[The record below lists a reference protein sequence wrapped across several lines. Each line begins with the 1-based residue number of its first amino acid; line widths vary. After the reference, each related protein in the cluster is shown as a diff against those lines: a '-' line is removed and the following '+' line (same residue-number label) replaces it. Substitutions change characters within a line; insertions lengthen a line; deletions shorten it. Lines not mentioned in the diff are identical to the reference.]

1 MLVVD
6 IREDRGRERL
16 KRVLARSLDLNT
28 ELLASVSSI
37 IDAVRRRGDS
47 ALIDFTRQYDG
58 LTLTDFRVSQEKLE
72 ELASQVS
79 PQLLAHIETAI
90 ASVRAFHDRQV
101 EYSWEYKDLDGV
113 TLGQRITPLDSV
125 GLYVPGGRAAYPSS
139 VIMNAVPAQV
149 AGVQRI
155 ALVTPPGTL
164 HSNPVIAATIKAL
177 DLKEVYAV
185 GGAQAIAAL
194 AYGTETIRKVDKI
207 VGPGNSYVAAAKRLV
222 FGAVD
227 IDSIAGPSEILV
239 IADASAPAHFI
250 AADLLSQA
258 EHDEEAAALL
268 ITDSLEL
275 AQKVRHEVEEQLALL
290 PRQSIA
296 AKAIEDYGTI
306 FLVPDMNAG
315 LELANTLAA
324 EHVEIMTE
332 DPDATAAGLR
342 HAGAIFFGAYSCE
355 AAGDYLA
362 GPNHVLPTGTT
373 ARFSSPLGV
382 YDFIKRSSIIKY
394 SKQKL
399 EKTVATITAL
409 AESEG
414 LQGHA
419 RAATIRLT
427 TEGERECPQ

>member
-1 MLVVD
+1 MLIVD
-6 IREDRGRERL
+6 IREDKGRMRL
-16 KRVLARSLDLNT
+16 EQVLRRSPDLNT
-28 ELLASVSSI
+28 QLLASVSSI
-37 IDAVRRRGDS
+37 IEEVRKRGDE

-58 LTLTDFRVSQEKLE
+58 LTLADFKVSPEQIE
-72 ELASQVS
+72 EIASQVS
-79 PQLLAHIETAI
+79 PELIAHIETAI
-90 ASVRAFHDRQV
+90 ESIRAFHNRQV
-101 EYSWEYKDLDGV
+101 DHSWEYTDTDGV

-155 ALVTPPGTL
+155 VLVTPPATL
-164 HSNPVIAATIKAL
+164 HSNPVVAATIRAL
-177 DLKEVYAV
+177 GLNEVYSV

-194 AYGTETIRKVDKI
+194 AYGTETIRRVDKI
-207 VGPGNSYVAAAKRLV
+207 VGPGNRYVAAAKKLV
-222 FGAVD
+222 FGTVD

-268 ITDSLEL
+268 ITDSPKL
-275 AQKVRHEVEEQLALL
+275 ADRVSHEVELQLARL
-290 PRQSIA
+290 PRRHIAEKSIEA
-296 AKAIEDYGTI
+296 YGTI
-306 FLVPDMNAG
+306 FLVPDMNTG

-324 EHVEIMTE
+324 EHVEIMTK

-342 HAGAIFFGAYSCE
+342 HAGAIFFGIYSCE

-394 SKQKL
+394 TKQKL
-399 EKTVATITAL
+399 YKTAGAIAAL

-414 LQGHA
+414 LEGHA
-419 RAATIRLT
+419 RAALIRLT
-427 TEGERECPQ
+427 GEE

>member
-6 IREDRGRERL
+6 IRDDRGTERL
-16 KRVLARSLDLNT
+16 AQVLGRSSHLKP
-28 ELLASVSSI
+28 ELLASVLSI
-37 IDAVRRRGDS
+37 IEAVRKRGDA

-58 LTLTDFRVSQEKLE
+58 LTLTDFRVSPEKIN

-79 PQLLAHIETAI
+79 PELIAHIETAI
-90 ASVRAFHDRQV
+90 DSIRSFHNRQID
-101 EYSWEYKDLDGV
+101 YSWEYEDADGV

-125 GLYVPGGRAAYPSS
+125 GLYVPGGSAAYPSS

-155 ALVTPPGTL
+155 VLVTPPATL
-164 HSNPVIAATIKAL
+164 HSNPIIAATIRTL
-177 DLKEVYAV
+177 GLKEVYAV

-194 AYGTETIRKVDKI
+194 AYGTETIRRVDKI
-207 VGPGNSYVAAAKRLV
+207 VGPGNSYVAAAKKLV
-222 FGAVD
+222 FGTVD

-268 ITDSLEL
+268 ITDSAEL
-275 AQKVRHEVEEQLALL
+275 AANVIRELEIQLAEL
-290 PRQSIA
+290 PRRHIA
-296 AKAIEDYGTI
+296 AKSLESYGTI
-306 FLVPDMNAG
+306 FLVPDMSAG

-332 DPDATAAGLR
+332 DPDAIAAGLR
-342 HAGAIFFGAYSCE
+342 HAGAIFFGIYSCE
-355 AAGDYLA
+355 SAGDYLA

-394 SKQKL
+394 TKQKL
-399 EKTVATITAL
+399 YKTAAVIAAL

-414 LQGHA
+414 LDGHA

-427 TEGERECPQ
+427 RPERDL

>member
-16 KRVLARSLDLNT
+16 KRVLARSLDLNA
-28 ELLASVSSI
+28 ELLAAVSSI
-37 IDAVRRRGDS
+37 IDAVRKRGDS
-47 ALIDFTRQYDG
+47 ALIEFTRQYDG
-58 LTLTDFRVSQEKLE
+58 LTLADFRVSQEKLE
-72 ELASQVS
+72 ELASRVDAR
-79 PQLLAHIETAI
+79 LLSHIEIAI
-90 ASVRAFHDRQV
+90 DSVRAFHDRQV
-101 EYSWEYKDLDGV
+101 EYSWEYKDSDGV

-149 AGVQRI
+149 AGVRRI

-177 DLKEVYAV
+177 GLKEVYAV

-268 ITDSLEL
+268 ITDSPEL
-275 AQKVRHEVEEQLALL
+275 AQKVSREVEKQLALL
-290 PRQSIA
+290 PRRSIA

-306 FLVPDMNAG
+306 FLVPDLNAG

-342 HAGAIFFGAYSCE
+342 HAGAIFFGVYSCE

-382 YDFIKRSSIIKY
+382 YDFIKRSSVIKY

-399 EKTVATITAL
+399 EKTLATITAL

-419 RAATIRLT
+419 RAATIRLAT
-427 TEGERECPQ
+427 ERE